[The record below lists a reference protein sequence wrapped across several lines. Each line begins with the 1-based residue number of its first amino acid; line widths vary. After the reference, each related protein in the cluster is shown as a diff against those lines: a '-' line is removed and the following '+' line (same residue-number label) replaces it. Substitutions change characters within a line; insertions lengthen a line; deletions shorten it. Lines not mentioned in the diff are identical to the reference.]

1 MRDTDFRFP
10 SIDEYSNPLEL
21 TNSTRKVCF
30 EVMINDDTDLE
41 QSEWATL
48 SLHIFCGTN
57 TSVVHPLTNILILDN
72 DSKSSLYFFAE
83 SFRLYIIGC
92 YIYSFDKSNT

>member
-10 SIDEYSNPLEL
+10 SIDDYSNLLEL

-48 SLHIFCGTN
+48 SLHIICGIN
-57 TSVVHPLTNILILDN
+57 TSVVHPLANILILDN
-72 DSKSSLYFFAE
+72 DSKSS
-83 SFRLYIIGC
+83 SFLC
-92 YIYSFDKSNT
+92 